1 IVRRWNG
8 LTLHGLHKSYGLLG
22 TATSRV
28 TAGVRIP
35 IEHQG
40 WEGVLS
46 YHSHRDFVTCPSNN
60 VPLVKNHQLIN
71 EDAGC
76 GVYPWMV
83 IPRPQRPGCR
93 HGPTPLKTSSSTS
106 NHAPRSAFTTVQ
118 QLEIEKEFLYD
129 HYVSRVRRIEIVM
142 ALDLS
147 EKQVRTWFQ
156 NRRMKLKREAKN
168 VEEVLHVEIR
178 ERLKSIR

>member
-1 IVRRWNG
+1 
-8 LTLHGLHKSYGLLG
+8 
-22 TATSRV
+22 
-28 TAGVRIP
+28 
-35 IEHQG
+35 
-40 WEGVLS
+40 
-46 YHSHRDFVTCPSNN
+46 
-60 VPLVKNHQLIN
+60 
-71 EDAGC
+71 
-76 GVYPWMV
+76 
-83 IPRPQRPGCR
+83 
-93 HGPTPLKTSSSTS
+93 
-106 NHAPRSAFTTVQ
+106 RSAFTTVQ